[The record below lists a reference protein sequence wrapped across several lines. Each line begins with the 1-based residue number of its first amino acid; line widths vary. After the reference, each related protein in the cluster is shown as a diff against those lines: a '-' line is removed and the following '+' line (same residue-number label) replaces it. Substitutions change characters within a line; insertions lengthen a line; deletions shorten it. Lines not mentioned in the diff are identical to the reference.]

1 MKRGWNVGWK
11 IGLVV
16 GLLFLGLQWVADT
29 NASRLPTAAEVLLQ
43 IGPFL
48 AGAAAIAIVFGVG
61 GALVGWLWTALFGR
75 KPESA
80 PPSQ

>member
-16 GLLFLGLQWVADT
+16 GLLFGGLQWLEGT
-29 NASRLPTAAEVLLQ
+29 GASHMPTGAEVLTQ

-48 AGAAAIAIVFGVG
+48 AGAAGIAIVFGVG
-61 GALVGWLWTALFGR
+61 GALVGGLWAALFGR
-75 KPESA
+75 KSGSSR
-80 PPSQ
+80 PS